1 MDSPAYVNNQRKRSG
16 TLKMYPFAK
25 PQILARVGRNVDKQ
39 ETVVDQQDAII
50 FNFLKNQFFKFLF
63 FDQYVLD
70 GGGSDY
76 FSIVNKFRLYIEKFN
91 PRTDPTLLA
100 IYKQLFTDESYW
112 IKTVRDYNI
121 FNQYYSS
128 KKHYIMLS
136 GWSTANGGHAITV
149 YFKKLGPNKN
159 DIYFVNSGA
168 GLQYHGTENENGRPI
183 VVKFSNKSD
192 ENVQQVYEISQFLTN
207 QGIVKR
213 DDNLS
218 KLGNFIVHPWTR
230 RNFGQE
236 GAISEGKLVEL
247 IEFMKDN
254 QQKKPDFVINRALLQ
269 RPGFG
274 SEWGEDPSAKP
285 PAVLEFHLPLL
296 FYKNVA
302 KYYINNQ
309 KIGED
314 LFYNCMF
321 GDERPV
327 PVRYD
332 KPQLSGSCTFYSSYH
347 FIKNF
352 LINNEAVFTDFISK
366 VKQAEAEEHY
376 TNVLKQLTTSQGFI
390 NHDIIPSVV
399 NSSLMLLKDTGIN
412 EQVKGAIRSLIVK
425 QLSSFDNS
433 CLTNGKI
440 HGIEE
445 QYKETR
451 DDFLIIVNSYR
462 DFMMGDK
469 SIELLINTFSSW
481 SNVSHN
487 RLHKWAWVLAIKMSI
502 ALYNTIEPSIQIPV
516 LEHLPGKN
524 VYYDWFQQQP
534 IIQMLSKV
542 YWQEIFTSSVY
553 NGPEADRTLSY
564 IFIQCILKH
573 FILPDGMTE
582 IPYAPRVELTWAG
595 EKGIFDDTVIKSY
608 IIEKYKTAKM
618 SFIKGFPLERTFK
631 LLGAYRG
638 LLAGYKIVWD
648 ASVKGTLLYSWFPP
662 TPMPRDNP
670 NILDTLIKYAPI
682 WEEDSVELQERVF
695 FTDEFLSQSTLTMN
709 DLQYIINSIN
719 IKNITEIPVD
729 IFRIWDYISFQP
741 HEGSQTD
748 FNDKQKLFSPPVL
761 INTSPTQ
768 MMQRTRQSIN
778 YFLLDKRND
787 FLLRCIG
794 SLNRES
800 FLNIYKELPIR
811 VFECLV
817 YFLYLYD
824 KPFINEHLTEFISI
838 LPDGLIKTLLNDNIE
853 SFCSNYIHNLVLYQ
867 QHITNFEF
875 GYDSGVYLNGLLATS
890 VESDIKAI
898 KLMLGS
904 KELRFPGYTEVI
916 TENSIN
922 KSIRTINFYTKDDD
936 KRENIYYY
944 FKDPSCKGFEQKICD
959 NFTPI
964 EVLYDSTTDSKIR
977 IINGK
982 EFTMISEHLHSV
994 LNKGYAEAVAPAMG
1008 FAKFKQMTKDIKLV
1022 FVRPTKVRTLKRG
1035 QASRNLPVASLF
1047 QHPILI
1053 ALLQKLDAVEEI
1065 LLWDNYDELYIELIN
1080 YANSY
1085 FIFNKASSAITFY
1098 NDNGIKYNV
1107 VTNYGPLVGVWLL
1120 STTNIFLLE
1129 QNGQYSLLVLLSER
1143 YNKRIQQK
1151 NYYWVSYN
1159 ANGAGSALSEPLTKR
1174 YSTIIPLHFTGL
1186 ALGLDTNKSIRDD
1199 IMALYISYYI
1209 SDNITALNLLYPYY
1223 KNRVHLADS
1232 DTYIYP
1238 VVLKDWK
1245 DDDNPLWGLYKKG
1258 GKPDR
1263 IRASYYVFGRPNY
1276 VFGRHILTGTY
1287 DTSILHNKENLQ
1299 LIHHACDVISRIKA
1313 NIGTKDFRP
1322 EEALAS
1328 FLKNFRYLCTVTPT
1342 CSSRGM
1348 RFPHTSHS
1356 EEYLRSAV
1364 NDLLFTNKHFPSP
1377 SYMYIKYYKDIYS
1390 HLIDIKYEQIATAM
1404 GDVDKDTCF
1413 DDKCGRI
1420 LKMLEPLDKFVIY
1433 GFENPREAE
1442 EVLFEIQYTNF
1453 LRSSQKA
1460 LLERMYVEPE
1470 GVANEILMGQGKTTT
1485 LTPMILLNKYYKGHL
1500 SNFTVVLP
1508 SHLVPQSF
1516 DIIYTSLPILDNF
1529 NINGNSAIYQSVLDM
1544 DEPSIQVVS
1553 DSSIKYIVLKKCID
1567 KIKGDGALEEPDL
1580 EKQNFFIFDEVDTLL
1595 NALKSDLNVPFNGP
1609 QNHPNIDIIF
1619 DVCFD
1624 TIKNYIYKTT
1634 MGISAGA
1641 TINIMDPRTPARTLY
1656 SAALN
1661 NSLAP
1666 IIQNKVV
1673 TTLKKLSGMTYN
1685 QNYGFGTG
1693 GQRDA
1698 KNMWIDAKGR
1708 FTAIPYSANHSPIN
1722 DSEFTDF
1729 ELFVILT
1736 LLSYFYSPIRSIDV
1750 EQLLL
1755 VIVNKFN
1762 LLKTLIDTDPALQE
1776 VTLNAFF
1783 PEIKDIFNK
1792 NLILY
1797 TIKLIQINKPY
1808 TEELEQL
1815 VKQINTDQKKTAFIH
1830 SYMKLVIIERY
1841 IKINLDQYN
1850 ISMVDIYSRTISNN
1864 KVSFS
1869 GTVNFNKPGTIIQT
1883 NLFLGDVS
1891 VPVSLY
1897 NGQIVKIEEDLTVR
1911 ASIEASFYGFTTREP
1926 ALHIYTDGDTKEADL
1941 IQFVLHNIDTYQAL
1955 IDTCGIILNTKVEDV
1970 VKMIQVAAPNK
1981 SILFINNKDVRQV
1994 LLPTGEIIN
2003 YRNQTYSDLFMYYD
2017 HKHCVGTDFK
2027 QPFKMHGLVTV
2038 GTRNNLTEIA
2048 QGIFRLRNINIGHSV
2063 DFYCSDALKLGPVLG
2078 GDTTMKRHKMLY
2090 DSMVS
2095 NDRQAQLASLPA
2107 SQLQCA
2113 KYVYRIEHKTPYS
2126 YCEEIYFDTIKLS
2139 PSILNDD
2146 EIRDLIYAPGQAKDG
2161 VYKTYEQYIIDTVA
2175 RFDAAFFGLKLKN
2188 TIGSREADA
2197 LATNFDIE
2205 VDVAQD
2211 IDQDIDIE
2219 VNQNKV
2225 GKKDKQYNYNSN
2237 PFTFDDYIDI
2247 SGNCYSDS
2255 GLNITDEKGTSW
2267 TVRLSG
2273 TAETFIHDV
2282 PLRPRIYNPRIWFYL
2297 TNERKPNT
2305 ILVLSYNETIALL
2318 NMPRKLDSGITIYD
2332 CYGMEYYTNTK
2343 RNIPNV
2349 VRLLLAEQSMNILEK
2364 FNTLIEYCKRNKQ
2377 LISRGPASVPTLED
2391 LYAAQDNTGEEAREP
2406 QSGSNQFSYY
2416 NKLLGFNY
2424 PFMSYMC
2431 DTPLNPMDA
2440 TSWIKTFNLPKIK
2453 PINNSPEAAQ
2463 KAAAIQQMFM
2473 KALTAAYYRK
2483 YPLPKEKKAGG
2494 RRTRKRR

>member
-1 MDSPAYVNNQRKRSG
+1 MDARAFVNNQRKRLG
-16 TLKMYPFAK
+16 TLKKYPFTK
-25 PQILARVGRNVDKQ
+25 PQILARAGRNGDKH
-39 ETVVDQQDAII
+39 ETVVDQQDTII
-50 FNFLKNQFFKFLF
+50 NNFLKNQFFKFLF

-76 FSIVNKFRLYIEKFN
+76 FPIVTKFRLYLEKLN

-100 IYKQLFTDESYW
+100 IYKQLFTDEAYW
-112 IKTVRDYNI
+112 VKTVSDYNI

-136 GWSTANGGHAITV
+136 GWSTSQGGHAITV
-149 YFKKLGPNKN
+149 YFKKLGTNKN
-159 DIYFVNSGA
+159 DIFFVNSGA
-168 GLQYHGTENENGRPI
+168 GLQYHGMENENGRPI

-192 ENVQQVYEISQFLTN
+192 EIVQQVYETSQFLIN
-207 QGIVKR
+207 RGIVRR
-213 DDNLS
+213 DDNLARFS
-218 KLGNFIVHPWTR
+218 DFLIHPWTR
-230 RNFGQE
+230 RNFGKE
-236 GAISEGKLVEL
+236 GAISEDKLAEL
-247 IEFMKDN
+247 IEFLKAN
-254 QQKKPDFVINRALLQ
+254 QQKKPDFIINRALLQ

-285 PAVLEFHLPLL
+285 PAVLEFHFPLL
-296 FYKNVA
+296 FYKTIA

-309 KIGED
+309 KIGEN
-314 LFYNCMF
+314 LFYESMF
-321 GDERPV
+321 GIFSNERPV

-352 LINNEAVFTDFISK
+352 LINNDSVFTDFISK
-366 VKQAEAEEHY
+366 VKQAEAEQHY

-440 HGIEE
+440 QGIEQ
-445 QYKETR
+445 QYKETK
-451 DDFLIIVNSYR
+451 DDFLIVVNSYR
-462 DFMMGDK
+462 DFMMGEK

-481 SNVSHN
+481 SNMSYN
-487 RLHKWAWVLAIKMSI
+487 IIQKWAWVLAIKMSI
-502 ALYNTIEPSIQIPV
+502 ALYTTIEPSIQIPI
-516 LEHLPGKN
+516 LENVPGKN
-524 VYYDWFQQQP
+524 VYYDWFKQQP
-534 IIQMLSKV
+534 INQMLSKV
-542 YWQEIFTSSVY
+542 NWRDILTSSIY
-553 NGPEADRTLSY
+553 NGPEADKTLFY

-582 IPYAPRVELTWAG
+582 IPYAPRVEITWAG

-608 IIEKYKTAKM
+608 IIEQYKNAKL
-618 SFIKGFPLERTFK
+618 SFIKEFPLERTFK
-631 LLGAYRG
+631 LLGAFRG
-638 LLAGYKIVWD
+638 LLVGYKIDWEGN
-648 ASVKGTLLYSWFPP
+648 VKGTLLYGWFPP

-670 NILDTLIKYAPI
+670 NILDTLIKKAPE
-682 WEEDSVELQERVF
+682 WVEDSVESQGRMF
-695 FTDEFLSQSTLTMN
+695 YTNEFISQSTLTMN

-719 IKNITEIPVD
+719 IKNITEIPED

-741 HEGSQTD
+741 HEGGQSD
-748 FNDKQKLFSPPVL
+748 FDDKQKLFTLPTL
-761 INTSPTQ
+761 INTPPTTQ
-768 MMQRTRQSIN
+768 NYNQPTRQSIN

-787 FLLRCIG
+787 FLIRCID

-800 FLNIYKELPIR
+800 FLNIYKELPIP

-838 LPDGLIKTLLNDNIE
+838 LPDGLIKTLLNNNIE
-853 SFCSNYIHNLVLYQ
+853 SFCWKYIHNLVSYQ
-867 QHITNFEF
+867 QHTTNFEL
-875 GYDSGVYLNGLLATS
+875 GYDSGVYLNGLLSTE

-904 KELRFPGYTEVI
+904 KALRFPGYTEVI

-944 FKDPSCKGFEQKICD
+944 FKDLSCAGGEQKICD
-959 NFTPI
+959 KFTPV
-964 EVLYDSTTDSKIR
+964 EVLYDSTTDTKTR

-982 EFTMISEHLHSV
+982 EFTMISELLYYV
-994 LNKGYAEAVAPAMG
+994 LNKDYAEAVAPTMG
-1008 FAKFKQMTKDIKLV
+1008 FAKFKQMAKDVQLV
-1022 FVRPTKVRTLKRG
+1022 FVRSRTARTLKRG

-1053 ALLQKLDAVEEI
+1053 ALLQKLDAVEEL
-1065 LLWDNYDELYIELIN
+1065 LLWDNSDELYIELIN

-1098 NDNGIKYNV
+1098 NNNGIKYNI

-1120 STTNIFLLE
+1120 STTNVFLLE

-1151 NYYWVSYN
+1151 NYYWVSVN
-1159 ANGAGSALSEPLTKR
+1159 ANGAGSALSEPLKKR

-1186 ALGLDTNKSIRDD
+1186 ALALDTNKSIRDD

-1238 VVLKDWK
+1238 VVLKDWN

-1263 IRASYYVFGRPNY
+1263 TRASYYVFGRP
-1276 VFGRHILTGTY
+1276 ILRGTY
-1287 DTSILHNKENLQ
+1287 DTSILYNKEDLQ
-1299 LIHHACDVISRIKA
+1299 LIHRACDDISRIKA

-1322 EEALAS
+1322 EEALSS

-1342 CSSRGM
+1342 CGSKGI
-1348 RFPHTSHS
+1348 RFPHVSHS

-1364 NDLLFTNKHFPSP
+1364 NDLLFTNEHFPSP

-1390 HLIDIKYEQIATAM
+1390 HLIDIKYEQIATAV
-1404 GDVDKDTCF
+1404 GDVDEDTCF
-1413 DDKCGRI
+1413 DDKCGRV
-1420 LKMLEPLDKFVIY
+1420 LKMLEPLDKFVIH
-1433 GFENPREAE
+1433 GFEHPREAE

-1485 LTPMILLNKYYKGHL
+1485 LTPMILLNKYYKGRL
-1500 SNFTVVLP
+1500 SKFTVVLP

-1529 NINGNSAIYQSVLDM
+1529 IINGNSAIYQSVLDM
-1544 DEPSIQVVS
+1544 DEPSIQVIS

-1567 KIKGDGALEEPDL
+1567 KIKGDDTLEEHDL

-1634 MGISAGA
+1634 AGISAGA
-1641 TINIMDPRTPARTLY
+1641 TINIMDPRTPTRTLY

-1661 NSLAP
+1661 DSLAP
-1666 IIQNKVV
+1666 IIQEKVA

-1698 KNMWIDAKGR
+1698 KNMWVDAKGR

-1729 ELFVILT
+1729 ELFVMLT

-1750 EQLLL
+1750 EQLLFI
-1755 VIVNKFN
+1755 IVNKFN
-1762 LLKTLIDTDPALQE
+1762 LLKTLIDTDPVLQE

-1830 SYMKLVIIERY
+1830 SYMKLVIVERY

-1869 GTVNFNKPGTIIQT
+1869 GTVNFNKPGTIIQN
-1883 NLFLGDVS
+1883 NLFLTDAS

-1897 NGQIVKIEEDLTVR
+1897 NGQIDKIEEDLTVR

-1926 ALHIYTDGDTKEADL
+1926 VLHIYTDGDTKEADL
-1941 IQFVLHNIDTYQAL
+1941 IRFVLDNIDTYQAL

-1970 VKMIQVAAPNK
+1970 VKLIQSVAPNK

-2003 YRNQTYSDLFMYYD
+2003 YRNQTYTDLFMYYD

-2063 DFYCSDALKLGPVLG
+2063 DFYCSNALKLGPVLG
-2078 GDTTMKRHKMLY
+2078 GDTAMKRHKMLY

-2095 NDRQAQLASLPA
+2095 NDRKAQLASLPA

-2113 KYVYRIEHKTPYS
+2113 KYVYRVAHKTPYS

-2146 EIRDLIYAPGQAKDG
+2146 EIRALIYTPGQAKDG
-2161 VYKTYEQYIIDTVA
+2161 VYKTYEQYITDTVA
-2175 RFDAAFFGLKLKN
+2175 RFNADLDGLTIKN

-2197 LATNFDIE
+2197 LATNFDVE

-2211 IDQDIDIE
+2211 IDQDIDIQ

-2225 GKKDKQYNYNSN
+2225 GRKDKRIDYNSN
-2237 PFTFDDYIDI
+2237 SFTFDDYINI
-2247 SGNCYSDS
+2247 SENCYSDS
-2255 GLNITDEKGTSW
+2255 WLNITDEKGASW
-2267 TVRLSG
+2267 TIRLSG

-2318 NMPRKLDSGITIYD
+2318 NMPRKLDSSITIYD

-2349 VRLLLAEQSMNILEK
+2349 LRLLLAEQSMNILEK
-2364 FNTLIEYCKRNKQ
+2364 FNTLIEYCKRNK
-2377 LISRGPASVPTLED
+2377 GPDER
-2391 LYAAQDNTGEEAREP
+2391 EERALL
-2406 QSGSNQFSYY
+2406 NQFSYY

-2440 TSWIKTFNLPKIK
+2440 TSWIKTFNLPEIK
-2453 PINNSPEAAQ
+2453 PINNSPEAVQ
-2463 KAAAIQQMFM
+2463 KAAAIQLIFM
-2473 KALTAAYYRK
+2473 KALSAAYYRK